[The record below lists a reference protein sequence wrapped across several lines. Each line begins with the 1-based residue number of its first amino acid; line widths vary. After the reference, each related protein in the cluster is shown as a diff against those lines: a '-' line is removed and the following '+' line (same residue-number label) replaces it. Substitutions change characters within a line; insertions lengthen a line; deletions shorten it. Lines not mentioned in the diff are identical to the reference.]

1 MINRSRAQIG
11 NTQAR
16 VQVVVDQLVGS
27 GVEAGLQV
35 AAYLDRDLIV
45 DAWAGVADAA
55 TGRKVGGETL
65 FGVFS
70 CGKGVLATAI
80 HILADRGKLEYD
92 TPVTRYW
99 PEFAANG
106 KDRITV
112 RNVMSHMAGIPALP
126 EGSTVEDLL
135 DWDRMCGRIA
145 ELTPIWE
152 PGTRTGYHARTY
164 GYVLGE
170 VVRRVD
176 GRRIN
181 RFIREEI
188 SQPLGIDSMYFG
200 IPDEVIPRVANLES
214 GPPLASA
221 PAPEPIAALVF
232 PPNLPATPEVF
243 NRSDVRRACIPS
255 SNGIMNARALARHY
269 AALACAGELDGVR
282 LMSAERIGIATML
295 QTEDRDLVIGRSIRK
310 GLGYFLGGDPLSAT
324 GARHSAFGHAGSGG
338 SIGFADPDHRFAL
351 ALLKTRLVT
360 AEPGEDAAYLVAR
373 EARAALG
380 L

>member
-1 MINRSRAQIG
+1 MVGTYAYSKGRRMIDRSRAQIG

-16 VQVVVDQLVGS
+16 VQGVVDQLVGS

-35 AAYLDRDLIV
+35 AAYLDGDLIV

-200 IPDEVIPRVANLES
+200 IPDEVIPRVATLES

-243 NRSDVRRACIPS
+243 NRPDVRRACIPS
-255 SNGIMNARALARHY
+255 SNGIMNARVSGTALRGAGLCWGTRRRSIDVGGADRDRDDAADRGSRSRDRQVHSEGARILSRRRFVVGDRR
-269 AALACAGELDGVR
+269 AAFGVR
-282 LMSAERIGIATML
+282 TCRVWRLDRIC
-295 QTEDRDLVIGRSIRK
+295 RS
-310 GLGYFLGGDPLSAT
+310 
-324 GARHSAFGHAGSGG
+324 
-338 SIGFADPDHRFAL
+338 
-351 ALLKTRLVT
+351 
-360 AEPGEDAAYLVAR
+360 
-373 EARAALG
+373 
-380 L
+380 